1 MHPLF
6 AHAQLST
13 ARSPEIG
20 FIQARRRDLER
31 QRWSRVLGTF
41 PADML
46 RTTEPIATRYG
57 GGEYELIGRCARN
70 RRITARV
77 KVVIVGPPIPLSDTE
92 DRDAETRERGSED
105 APPDDPGPAHP
116 PEAAPRRRQTSAEKR
131 RQQLELGALHAKAFQ
146 LFSKKAPL
154 ARVVRETRLPLEEVR
169 RLWTEFV
176 TPLKNP
182 AEMDLERHVDEMRR
196 VADEEARDRRER
208 WRADRERDREAARLK
223 LLDRWLTLRERQVE
237 IERPHMMR
245 AAIAR
250 AGEPLAPAQNRFAI
264 KQQADALD
272 AALDR
277 LLAAFLARED
287 GAVPN
292 A

>member
-13 ARSPEIG
+13 ARPPEIG
-20 FIQARRRDLER
+20 FIQVRRRDLER

-41 PADML
+41 PADTL
-46 RTTEPIATRYG
+46 TTTEPIAARYG

-77 KVVIVGPPIPLSDTE
+77 KVAVPGPPAPSE
-92 DRDAETRERGSED
+92 SEPEARHVETRELGTVD
-105 APPDDPGPAHP
+105 APSDGVAQAHP
-116 PEAAPRRRQTSAEKR
+116 PERAPRRHQTSTEKR
-131 RQQLELGALHAKAFQ
+131 REQLELGALHATAFR

-154 ARVVRETRLPLEEVR
+154 ARVVRETRLPLDEVR

-176 TPLKNP
+176 TPLKDP

-196 VADEEARDRRER
+196 VADKEARDRHER

-223 LLDRWLTLRERQVE
+223 LLERWLTLRERQVDL
-237 IERPHMMR
+237 ERQRPDREGNAH
-245 AAIAR
+245 AANFP
-250 AGEPLAPAQNRFAI
+250 EVTEKPTS
-264 KQQADALD
+264 DALETVV
-272 AALDR
+272 DR
-277 LLAAFLARED
+277 LLAALLTRKSEPVSR
-287 GAVPN
+287 GQ
-292 A
+292 